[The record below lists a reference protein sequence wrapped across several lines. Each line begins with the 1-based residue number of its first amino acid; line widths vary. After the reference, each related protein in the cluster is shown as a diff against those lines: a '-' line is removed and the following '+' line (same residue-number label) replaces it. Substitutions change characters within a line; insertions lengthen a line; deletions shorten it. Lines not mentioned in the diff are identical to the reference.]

1 MDSIH
6 HIRTR
11 LASVKNIG
19 TITKAMEVVSATKM
33 RRAQSLALASR
44 EYAFAALRALADLLA
59 YAPSSY
65 LEQHPFIAGIE
76 GAPPTTLVVLIA
88 SDRGLAGAFNGS
100 VARATDAFLTRDRAK
115 PRNITPSYRLVVVG
129 KKLTAYAQKTG
140 LPIEHTFTNFGDY
153 ATAEEVAPLAAL
165 ILDGYTEKKWNRVV
179 VVSTHF
185 KTTLSQ
191 VTVMRRIL
199 PMKLDW
205 VKETA
210 QELVPEHGKFSE
222 LRAAFEND
230 APAEALTEYL
240 FEPSPQAVLGS
251 LLPHLLTMQL
261 LHLVLEANAS
271 EHSAR
276 MVAMKNAST
285 NSKELGESLNLSYN
299 NARQAL
305 ITKEMIEISSAQVA
319 AN

>member
-1 MDSIH
+1 MESIH

-33 RRAQSLALASR
+33 RRAQGLALSSR
-44 EYAFAALRALADLLA
+44 AYAFAALRALADLLA
-59 YAPSSY
+59 RVPSSH
-65 LEQHPFIAGIE
+65 LEHHPFVAGIE
-76 GAPPTTLVVLIA
+76 GAPPTTLVVMIA

-100 VARATDAFLTRDRAK
+100 VARATEAFLTRDRAK
-115 PRNITPSYRLVVVG
+115 PRAITPTYRLVVVG
-129 KKLTAYAQKTG
+129 KKLATYAQKTG
-140 LPIEHTFTNFGDY
+140 LPVERMFTDYGDY
-153 ATAEEVAPLAAL
+153 ATPDEVSPLVSL
-165 ILDGYTEKKWNRVV
+165 ILAGYNEKRWNRVV

-199 PMKLDW
+199 PMKLEW
-205 VKETA
+205 VQETA
-210 QELVPEHGKFSE
+210 QELVPEHGKFAE
-222 LRAAFEND
+222 LRAAFLGA
-230 APAEALTEYL
+230 APEEKLTEYI
-240 FEPSPQAVLGS
+240 FEPSPEAVLS
-251 LLPHLLTMQL
+251 ALLPHLLTMQVFD
-261 LHLVLEANAS
+261 LVLEANAS

-285 NSKELGESLNLSYN
+285 NSKELGESLNLEYN

>member
-1 MDSIH
+1 MESIH

-33 RRAQSLALASR
+33 RRAQTLALSSR
-44 EYAFAALRALADLLA
+44 EYAFAALRALSDLLR
-59 YAPSSY
+59 YAPPEI
-65 LEQHPFIAGIE
+65 LETHPFVAGK
-76 GAPPTTLVVLIA
+76 AMKDPVTLVVLMA

-100 VARATDAFLTRDRAK
+100 VARAAEAFLTRDRSK
-115 PRNITPSYRLVVVG
+115 PRDITPSYRLVVIG
-129 KKLTAYAQKTG
+129 KKLMGYAQKTG
-140 LPIEHTFTNFGDY
+140 LPIERTFTDFGDY
-153 ATAEEVAPLAAL
+153 ATPVEIAPLSEL
-165 ILDGYTEKKWNRVV
+165 IVNGYNEGKWNRVV
-179 VVSTHF
+179 VISTHF

-199 PMKLDW
+199 PMRLDW

-210 QELVPEHGKFSE
+210 YEIVPEHGRFADLRNTFSSDSSGE
-222 LRAAFEND
+222 GATD
-230 APAEALTEYL
+230 YI
-240 FEPSPQAVLGS
+240 FEPSPTLLLSAI
-251 LLPHLLTMQL
+251 LPHLLTMQL

-285 NSKELGESLNLSYN
+285 NSKELGDSLNLSYN

-305 ITKEMIEISSAQVA
+305 ITKEMIEITSAQVA

>member
-44 EYAFAALRALADLLA
+44 EYAFASLRALADLLA
-59 YAPSSY
+59 YAPSET
-65 LEQHPFIAGIE
+65 LAAHPFIAGVE
-76 GAPPTTLVVLIA
+76 DATPTTLIVIIA

-100 VARATDAFLTRDRAK
+100 VARATDAFLARDRAK
-115 PRNITPSYRLVVVG
+115 KRDIVPAYRLLVVG
-129 KKLTAYAQKTG
+129 KKLAAYATKTG
-140 LPIEHTFTNFGDY
+140 LPVERVFTDFGDY
-153 ATAEEVAPLAAL
+153 ATPEEVAPLSEL
-165 ILDGYTEKKWNRVV
+165 IVEGYGTKKWNRVV
-179 VVSTHF
+179 VISTHF

-199 PMKLDW
+199 PMKLEW

-230 APAEALTEYL
+230 APDEKLTDYL
-240 FEPSPQAVLGS
+240 FEPSPAAVLGS